1 MSYPSR
7 IYYTEKDK
15 AMRPTSD
22 KFNCTLSGSST
33 FDPLVANF
41 PTTTNA
47 KKNIGRWFF
56 CYSTVTLFARLRG

>member
-15 AMRPTSD
+15 ALRPTSD
-22 KFNCTLSGSST
+22 KFNCTLSGNST
-33 FDPLVANF
+33 FDQLVANF
-41 PTTTNA
+41 PTTTNG
-47 KKNIGRWFF
+47 KKHRPMFF